1 MLDDISYIMNP
12 IVSIIVPCYNVEA
25 FIDECLTSLTNQTLR
40 EIEIICIDDAS
51 TDNTLTRLNDWSKKD
66 SRIVVIHQEKNQ
78 RQGSARNR
86 GIKAAR
92 GEYIGFVDSDDFV
105 TTDMYETLV
114 NASEIF
120 SADMVV
126 SNEYVCHGEKDT
138 VVRNFPDKVLATGD
152 TESFKK
158 YAVIYGCR
166 MWTNIIRRSIII
178 DNELFYPE
186 GIIYED
192 NANGPGIFLCSKT
205 IKVVASKP
213 MYYYRVSN
221 FSTTRQKGNLNFF
234 DRLKAAELFYYSTKR
249 LGMYDRYKDEIE
261 YAFFRLYY
269 QNTVI
274 VAKDIFSPLPAERMH
289 DIPKGYKRITSIN
302 IKKNKY
308 YKVNRPSG
316 LVYALTKW
324 PKAAPVL
331 IPLYNIID
339 GAINRLRRIKR
350 SL

>member
-1 MLDDISYIMNP
+1 MNP

-25 FIDECLTSLTNQTLR
+25 FINECLTSLTDQTLR

-51 TDNTLTRLNDWSKKD
+51 TDNTLAKLNEWRERDP
-66 SRIVVIHQEKNQ
+66 RIVVIHQDKNQ
-78 RQGSARNR
+78 RQGAARNR
-86 GIKAAR
+86 GIAIAK

-114 NASEIF
+114 NASEDF

-126 SNEYVCHGEKDT
+126 GNEYICHGEKDT
-138 VVRNFPDKVLATGD
+138 VIRNFPDRVLSAGD

-166 MWTNIIRRSIII
+166 MWTNIIRRSIIT
-178 DNELFYPE
+178 DNGLFYPE

-192 NANGPGIFLCSKT
+192 NANGPGIFLCSKK
-205 IKVVASKP
+205 IKAVASKP

-221 FSTTRQKGNLNFF
+221 SSTTRQKGNLNFF
-234 DRLKAAELFYYSTKR
+234 DRLKAAELFYNSTKR
-249 LGMYDRYKDEIE
+249 LGMYDKYKDEIE

-274 VAKDIFSPLPAERMH
+274 VAKDTFSPLPAEKMR
-289 DIPKGYKRITSIN
+289 DIRRGYKRITSVD
-302 IKKNKY
+302 IKSNKY
-308 YKVNRPSG
+308 YKENRPSG

-324 PKAAPVL
+324 PKAAPLL
-331 IPLYNIID
+331 IPFYNMID
-339 GAINRLRRIKR
+339 GAINKMRKIKK
-350 SL
+350 SIKA

>member
-1 MLDDISYIMNP
+1 MNP

-51 TDNTLTRLNDWSKKD
+51 SDNTLARLYEWRERD
-66 SRIVVIHQEKNQ
+66 SRIVVIHQDRNQ
-78 RQGSARNR
+78 RQGAARNR
-86 GIKAAR
+86 GIAVAK
-92 GEYIGFVDSDDFV
+92 GEYIGFVDSDDYV

-114 NASEIF
+114 NASEDL
-120 SADMVV
+120 SADLVV
-126 SNEYVCHGEKDT
+126 GNEYISHGEKDT
-138 VVRNFPDKVLATGD
+138 VVRNFPNRVLSAGD
-152 TESFKK
+152 TESLKK

-178 DNELFYPE
+178 DNGLLYPE

-205 IKVVASKP
+205 IKAVASKP

-221 FSTTRQKGNLNFF
+221 SSTTRQKGNLNFF
-234 DRLKAAELFYYSTKR
+234 DRLKAAELFYSSTKR
-249 LGMYDRYKDEIE
+249 LGMYDKYKDEIE

-274 VAKDIFSPLPAERMH
+274 VAKDIFTPLPAENMH
-289 DIPKGYKRITSIN
+289 EIRNGYNRLTSVN
-302 IKKNKY
+302 IKSNKY
-308 YKVNRPSG
+308 YKENRPSG
-316 LVYALTKW
+316 LVFALTKW
-324 PKAAPVL
+324 PKAAPLL
-331 IPLYNIID
+331 IPFYSMID
-339 GAINRLRRIKR
+339 GTINNIRKIKK
-350 SL
+350 SIKA